1 MTRYG
6 LSQRRLPAER
16 EIGRSGLTPCP
27 IDAPPGPCGTT
38 AFRLAMVRHEHLD
51 CPGAEMRIAWLPRIV
66 LGVVVWFCA
75 ADIAWAQTAGC
86 VLDADHR
93 GPDTILRCGDRLTI
107 HAAAQTQ
114 YRLTGQQSKELPTG
128 VELESGA
135 VMIEFVPGGAHRN
148 FQILT
153 PHAIAAVRG
162 TRWAV
167 EVTAEKTSTLVIS
180 GTVEVKRR
188 QSDQSAILH
197 AGEGVNVSPGT
208 APIEVK
214 RWKTERVRALLARFS
229 R

>member
-1 MTRYG
+1 
-6 LSQRRLPAER
+6 
-16 EIGRSGLTPCP
+16 
-27 IDAPPGPCGTT
+27 
-38 AFRLAMVRHEHLD
+38 MV
-51 CPGAEMRIAWLPRIV
+51 
-66 LGVVVWFCA
+66 GVVVWLCA
-75 ADIAWAQTAGC
+75 ADVVSAQTAGC
-86 VLDADHR
+86 VLAADRR
-93 GPDTILRCGDRLTI
+93 GPDQILRCGGRLTI

-114 YRLTGQQSKELPTG
+114 YRLTGQQGKGPPTG

-135 VMIEFVPGGAHRN
+135 VLIEFVPSSAQRN

-180 GTVEVKRR
+180 GAVEVKRR
-188 QSDQSAILH
+188 QSEQAAILH
-197 AGEGVNVSPGT
+197 AGEGADVSAGT

-214 RWKTERVRALLARFS
+214 RWKKERVRALLARFG